1 MRMPVRHARGLTE
14 RELVTGLVR
23 QVRAARAWRQA
34 DLARALGVS
43 QSYVARLEAGAR
55 TSPSLRLWRRLQALA
70 GEGEGRATA

>member
-1 MRMPVRHARGLTE
+1 MHSRRPSE
-14 RELVTGLVR
+14 RKLITSLVR
-23 QVRAARAWRQA
+23 RVRAARAWRQT